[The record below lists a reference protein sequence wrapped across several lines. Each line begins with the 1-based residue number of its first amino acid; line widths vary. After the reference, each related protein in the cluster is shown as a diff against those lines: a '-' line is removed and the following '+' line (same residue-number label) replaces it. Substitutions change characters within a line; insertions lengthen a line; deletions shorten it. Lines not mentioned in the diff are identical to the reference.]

1 MASFETLLIKV
12 RSETPTSFFF
22 VVSKVAFLIFGLLLP
37 DAAARPPSW
46 AFGAFSPFGRRL
58 IPYFSSRLAICARRQ
73 DNHVVRSLTIL
84 ESSPGCRALLQDA
97 PRSRMPVAGIQV
109 T

>member
-46 AFGAFSPFGRRL
+46 AFGAFSPFGRLL
-58 IPYFSSRLAICARRQ
+58 IPYSPSRLAICTR
-73 DNHVVRSLTIL
+73 
-84 ESSPGCRALLQDA
+84 G
-97 PRSRMPVAGIQV
+97 
-109 T
+109 

>member
-37 DAAARPPSW
+37 DAPARPPPSW
-46 AFGAFSPFGRRL
+46 AFWVFSPFGRLL
-58 IPYFSSRLAICARRQ
+58 IPYYSR
-73 DNHVVRSLTIL
+73 D
-84 ESSPGCRALLQDA
+84 
-97 PRSRMPVAGIQV
+97 
-109 T
+109 